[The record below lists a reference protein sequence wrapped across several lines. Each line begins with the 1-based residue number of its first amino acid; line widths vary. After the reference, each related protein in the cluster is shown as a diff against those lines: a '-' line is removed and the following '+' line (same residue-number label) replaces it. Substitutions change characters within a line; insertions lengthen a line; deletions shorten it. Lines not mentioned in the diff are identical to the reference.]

1 VRRGHV
7 AQLQVLALAV
17 VAFALA
23 APPAIAWA
31 HIDVVPR
38 ESVAG
43 TTERYGIRV
52 PSEKPIATV
61 RVEVQFPAAVR
72 VLDFEAA
79 AGWQLTT
86 QTDGS
91 GRPVDAVWQGGVIGP
106 NQYAEFGLRAQNP
119 AQPTDLRWTV
129 IQTYEDGSE
138 VQWVG
143 PPTAQFPA
151 ASTRVRDAG
160 WLATID
166 PLAGLAV
173 GMGLVALA
181 LSFVALLTRARGKTV
196 I

>member
-1 VRRGHV
+1 MPTI
-7 AQLQVLALAV
+7 AQ
-17 VAFALA
+17 
-23 APPAIAWA
+23 A
-31 HIDVVPR
+31 HIEVVPG

-43 TTERYGIRV
+43 TIERYGIRV

-72 VLDFEAA
+72 VLDFEAV

-86 QTDGS
+86 QTDSS
-91 GRPVDAVWQGGVIGP
+91 GRPVDAVWEGGRVVGP

-119 AQPTDLRWTV
+119 AQATELRWTV

-138 VQWVG
+138 VQWFG
-143 PPTAQFPA
+143 PSTAEFPA

-166 PLAGLAV
+166 PLAMLAAGIGV
-173 GMGLVALA
+173 LA
-181 LSFVALLTRARGKTV
+181 LVLSSLALMARVRGKTP
-196 I
+196 